1 MSPPSLFLEERP
13 DPLANPSRQGDGDP
27 PALRP
32 DRPWYATGVLLDAE
46 DFQAEQLYHRS
57 RLAAAMRN
65 LGGCGTLTGL
75 KVVWQ
80 PGRPASGT
88 TPAREEE
95 ITVEPGVALD
105 RCGRLIEVPR
115 PACLRLRRWLTG
127 PQEPSRPGTTA
138 TISSLVRTFTEGGNT
153 REEIV
158 ADVFLRFVALPRGY
172 TPALAAGP
180 FDATDAV
187 QPSRIRDSYKLE
199 LVPLPVT
206 MNPGERLPRD
216 PWAEVRKEGSIEE
229 RWKKLRDM
237 ILAGGP
243 KQGQAGA
250 AAGAGD
256 GDGTTLQGRN
266 EHQGGVNPTALFLA
280 RLRIPVATS
289 DAGVITRPPS
299 TVSVANELRE
309 FVLSTSALAAL
320 AGMPAPSTP

>member
-1 MSPPSLFLEERP
+1 MSPPSPFLEERP
-13 DPLANPSRQGDGDP
+13 DPLATPSLQGDGDP
-27 PALRP
+27 PSLRP

-65 LGGCGTLTGL
+65 LGGCGTLAGL
-75 KVVWQ
+75 NVVWQ

-115 PACLRLRRWLTG
+115 PACLRLRRWLDG
-127 PQEPSRPGTTA
+127 LQEPSRPGTSGSA
-138 TISSLVRTFTEGGNT
+138 SSLVRTFTEGGNT

-206 MNPGERLPRD
+206 MNPGERLPKD
-216 PWAEVRKEGSIEE
+216 PWAEVRKEGSTEE
-229 RWKKLRDM
+229 RWKKLRNL

-250 AAGAGD
+250 AAGAED
-256 GDGTTLQGRN
+256 GVD
-266 EHQGGVNPTALFLA
+266 PTALFLA
-280 RLRIPVATS
+280 RLQIPVDTKT
-289 DAGVITRPPS
+289 AGVINRPAS
-299 TVSVANELRE
+299 EVTVANELRE

-320 AGMPAPSTP
+320 AGMPAPSTPDP